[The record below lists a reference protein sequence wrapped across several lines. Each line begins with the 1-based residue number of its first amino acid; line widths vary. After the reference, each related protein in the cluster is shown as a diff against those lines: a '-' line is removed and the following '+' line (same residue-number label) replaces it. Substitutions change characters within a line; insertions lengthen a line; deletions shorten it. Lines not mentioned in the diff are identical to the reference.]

1 MTASLFPP
9 AVAEP
14 RTLRLYQECALDLL
28 RESLRTG
35 HRRPILQLPTGAGK
49 TRIAAEIINGALIKG
64 RRAIFVIP
72 RQVLIEQTVA
82 AFDREGI
89 WNVGVIQGKNFRTN
103 PNAPVQIAM
112 AQTLARREIPPA
124 DVVIVD
130 ECHLQ
135 FKSVTKWI
143 ADPAWQSVPFI
154 GLSATPWAKGL
165 GKSYD
170 DLLMPVSI
178 QELIGEGYL
187 STFRVFAPPAPDL
200 GNVRISKGDF
210 HEGDLSDACDTKEL
224 VADIVK
230 TWFEKGENRPTLCY
244 GIDRKHA
251 QHLEERF
258 AEAGVRVE
266 YIDCDVKMYDR
277 EDIFERFRA
286 GKTKIISNVATLD
299 TGLDLPNI
307 GCIIDARPTKSR
319 IRFVQTIGRG
329 LRPSPGKDHLIVL
342 DHAGNHQRLGLVT
355 DIHCGDL
362 DNGENGRAYDKDSRV
377 AAPTIK
383 LCPDCN
389 CVLPPRARE
398 CPACGFQIL
407 AVSPIIERDGEL
419 VELGSRL
426 TGSIGDRHSQECAK
440 KDLWHGALVKIAK
453 QKGYAKAHGWAAHK
467 FREKFGH

>member
-1 MTASLFPP
+1 M
-9 AVAEP
+9 
-14 RTLRLYQECALDLL
+14 L

-35 HRRPILQLPTGAGK
+35 HHRPILQLPTGAGK
-49 TRIAAEIINGALIKG
+49 TRIAAEIVLGSLSKE

-82 AFDREGI
+82 AFEREGV
-89 WNVGVIQGKNFRTN
+89 WNIGVIQGKNFRTN
-103 PNAPVQIAM
+103 ANASVQIAM

-124 DVVIVD
+124 GVVIVD

-135 FKSVTKWI
+135 FKSITDWI
-143 ADPAWQSVPFI
+143 AAPEWQAVPFI

-165 GKSYD
+165 GKIYD

-230 TWFEKGENRPTLCY
+230 TWFEKGESRPTLCY

-266 YIDCDVKMYDR
+266 YIDCAVKMYER

-286 GKTKIISNVATLD
+286 G
-299 TGLDLPNI
+299 PM
-307 GCIIDARPTKSR
+307 
-319 IRFVQTIGRG
+319 
-329 LRPSPGKDHLIVL
+329 
-342 DHAGNHQRLGLVT
+342 
-355 DIHCGDL
+355 
-362 DNGENGRAYDKDSRV
+362 
-377 AAPTIK
+377 
-383 LCPDCN
+383 
-389 CVLPPRARE
+389 
-398 CPACGFQIL
+398 
-407 AVSPIIERDGEL
+407 
-419 VELGSRL
+419 
-426 TGSIGDRHSQECAK
+426 
-440 KDLWHGALVKIAK
+440 
-453 QKGYAKAHGWAAHK
+453 
-467 FREKFGH
+467 